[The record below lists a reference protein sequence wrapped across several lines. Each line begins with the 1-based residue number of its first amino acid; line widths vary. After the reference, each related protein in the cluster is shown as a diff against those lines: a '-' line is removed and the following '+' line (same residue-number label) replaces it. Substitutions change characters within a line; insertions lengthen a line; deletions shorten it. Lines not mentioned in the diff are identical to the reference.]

1 MRFFKNA
8 NYPILQWRKRAYI
21 VTAALMVLGIG
32 SMIYHAARGEGWL
45 NYGVDFTGGT
55 VVQVS
60 FTHPVSADQ
69 VRDAT
74 RAAGYNDW
82 EITRFGTGNDYVVRT
97 PKFGQEAGADAQ
109 SRVQQALQTRFKPAV
124 NGRGGDFSIARTEAV
139 GPKAGNELQQRALMA
154 ILLSFAATLLYLWF
168 RFEWRFGLAAITA
181 TIHDIVVTLGFL
193 ALTRMEI
200 SLGTVA
206 AVLTI
211 VGYSLHDTII
221 VFDRVREDLKKP
233 RHGRTFID
241 ILNKAINET
250 LPRTTLTVA
259 TVLITLISLLVF
271 GGPVIRGFADVLVL
285 GISIGTF
292 SSIFVASPV
301 LYEIERHFPRKEKRE
316 QAVRSTTARRP
327 NGGTRP
333 GNDNRPGNN
342 RPARTA
348 EVPR

>member
-8 NYPILQWRKRAYI
+8 NYPFLQWRKRAYL
-21 VTAALMVLGIG
+21 VTAALMVVGIG
-32 SMIYHAARGEGWL
+32 AMIVNGVSGRGWL

-60 FTHPVSADQ
+60 FKQPVTADHI
-69 VRDAT
+69 RDAT
-74 RAAGYNDW
+74 RAAGYDDW

-109 SRVQQALQTRFKPAV
+109 ARVQQALQTRFQP
-124 NGRGGDFSIARTEAV
+124 RQFEITRTEAV
-139 GPKAGNELQQRALMA
+139 GPKAGSELEQRALLA
-154 ILLSFAATLLYLWF
+154 ILLSFGATLLYLWF
-168 RFEWRFGLAAITA
+168 RFEWRFGLAAIVA
-181 TIHDIVVTLGFL
+181 TVHDILVTLGFL
-193 ALTRMEI
+193 AVTRMEI
-200 SLGTVA
+200 SLATVA

-233 RHGRTFID
+233 RHGRTFVD
-241 ILNKAINET
+241 VLNKAVNET

-259 TVLITLISLLVF
+259 TVLITLVALLVF

-292 SSIFVASPV
+292 SSIFVA
-301 LYEIERHFPRKEKRE
+301 
-316 QAVRSTTARRP
+316 
-327 NGGTRP
+327 
-333 GNDNRPGNN
+333 
-342 RPARTA
+342 
-348 EVPR
+348 